1 MLDPTTA
8 FHSLT
13 TLAAALAAGDVTSA
27 ELADLYLDRIAHA
40 NRKLNAF
47 ATVLADRARDHA
59 AAADARRAAGT
70 AAGPLDGVPV
80 AVKDNFDIIGQPGS
94 VGSKPWEGRTGETT
108 ATVVERLEAAGM
120 VVLGKNTMV
129 EFAWGAWGTNEYCGT
144 PWNPWDLATHR
155 IPGGSSSGSG
165 VAVAAGLAPAA
176 LGTDTGGSVRIPSAL
191 NGLVGLKTTHG
202 RISLHGVYPL
212 STTLDTVG
220 PLARTVADARLLF
233 ELLAGPDDRDPRTYT
248 APAPLPASP
257 SGPLRISLLPEE
269 HFPQSVEPWVRE
281 AHLAAAR
288 AFREI
293 GAVVEER
300 PFPFHMAAIVAG
312 LGRLISAESY
322 AIHREW
328 IEDESLPFDPAIRAR
343 TLAGKSIT
351 AADYIAARDGQRRAI
366 AEYVEWM
373 RGYDAVLTP
382 ATATTAIP
390 VPEVDQSKTPA
401 VFTRTGNYLG
411 TCAITLPVALSRA
424 GLPIGVQLIG
434 LPNRDE
440 RLLDIAAAFEAA
452 TGGFAH
458 RPNLASLFA

>member
-1 MLDPTTA
+1 MSDHDP
-8 FHSLT
+8 FQSLT
-13 TLAAALAAGDVTSA
+13 TLSASLANGEVTSV
-27 ELADLYLDRIAHA
+27 DLTDRYLDRIGRA
-40 NRKLNAF
+40 NPKLNAF
-47 ATVLADRARDHA
+47 ATVLAGRARDHA
-59 AAADARRAAGT
+59 AAADARRAAGR
-70 AAGPLDGVPV
+70 AVGPLDGVPI
-80 AVKDNFDIIGQPGS
+80 ALKDNFDMAGLPCG
-94 VGSKPWEGRTGETT
+94 VGSKPWEGRIAETT
-108 ATVVERLEAAGM
+108 ATVVERVEAAGM

-220 PLARTVADARLLF
+220 PLTRTVVDARLLF
-233 ELLAGPDDRDPRTYT
+233 EVLAGPDDRDPRTFT
-248 APAPLPASP
+248 APPTQPATAA
-257 SGPLRISLLPEE
+257 GPLRIALPPEE
-269 HFPQSVEPWVRE
+269 QFPQAVEPWVRDAWLE
-281 AHLAAAR
+281 AAR
-288 AFREI
+288 AFRAM

-300 PFPFHMAAIVAG
+300 SFPFDMAAIATG
-312 LGRLISAESY
+312 IGRLISAESY
-322 AIHREW
+322 AIHRDW

-343 TLAGKSIT
+343 TLAGKPVM
-351 AADYIAARDGQRRAI
+351 AADYIAARDEQRRAI
-366 AEYVEWM
+366 AAYLEWM

-390 VPEVDQSKTPA
+390 VPEVDQSKTAA
-401 VFTRTGNYLG
+401 VFTRTGNFLG
-411 TCAITLPVALSRA
+411 TCAIALPVALSPA

-440 RLLDIAAAFEAA
+440 RLLDIAAGFEAA
-452 TGGFAH
+452 TGAFAH
-458 RPNLASLFA
+458 RPDVAPLFA